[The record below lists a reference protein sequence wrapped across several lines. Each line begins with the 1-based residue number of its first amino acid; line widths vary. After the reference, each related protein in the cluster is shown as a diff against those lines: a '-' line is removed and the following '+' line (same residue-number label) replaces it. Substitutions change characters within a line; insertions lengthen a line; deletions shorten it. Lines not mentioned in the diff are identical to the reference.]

1 MITNEFILPTWC
13 LGYLINGD
21 ATNLTDAEF
30 EVLQTWERG
39 KGFCVGTREDCPE
52 FRRHNDLTGFTGDD
66 CYTFIFFKDEEPEQ
80 EPEDPIYWQER
91 LVEDYLVTNG
101 YWPDEPTDRK
111 EL

>member
-1 MITNEFILPTWC
+1 MITLEYILPTWC

-21 ATNLTDAEF
+21 ATGLDDDE
-30 EVLQTWERG
+30 LQTLQDWEKD
-39 KGFCVGTREDCPE
+39 KGFCVGIREDYPE
-52 FRRHNDLTGFTGDD
+52 FRWRNDLTGAQGND

-80 EPEDPIYWQER
+80 EPEDPIYWQDR
-91 LVEDYLVTNG
+91 LIENYLLTNG